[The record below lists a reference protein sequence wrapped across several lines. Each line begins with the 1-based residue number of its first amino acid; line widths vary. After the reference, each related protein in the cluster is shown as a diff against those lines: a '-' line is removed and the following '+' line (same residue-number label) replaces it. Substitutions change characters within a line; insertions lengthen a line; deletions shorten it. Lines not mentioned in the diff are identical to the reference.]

1 MFLDTCKTLAR
12 RASRKLKFF
21 WAQTYLIFGGRR
33 HGFRRA
39 TAASITE
46 VFGWA
51 NKVTHV
57 WPSETKA
64 DGDDFEITS
73 ECERNIN
80 TSAAASLISSLQED
94 LWDPESLLSI
104 KTAIS
109 EKTDAAEVSQ
119 QRRQQQD
126 FLELPRYLTGENSG
140 THLRTCLCPRP

>member
-1 MFLDTCKTLAR
+1 MASVERQL
-12 RASRKLKFF
+12 RASQKFLAGLTKLPMYGQARQK
-21 WAQTYLIFGGRR
+21 QMEMILKSHRSVR
-33 HGFRRA
+33 
-39 TAASITE
+39 E
-46 VFGWA
+46 
-51 NKVTHV
+51 
-57 WPSETKA
+57 
-64 DGDDFEITS
+64 
-73 ECERNIN
+73 IN